1 MEKKFV
7 DILLGATASCSD
19 TSAGGGMPAADTLNT
34 NVFLALKM
42 LFFDSCLISV
52 TSFDDILFEYHGND
66 GNAVAIAYSNVTC
79 KLHA

>member
-7 DILLGATASCSD
+7 DILLGATA
-19 TSAGGGMPAADTLNT
+19 
-34 NVFLALKM
+34 
-42 LFFDSCLISV
+42 
-52 TSFDDILFEYHGND
+52 SFDDILFEYHGND